1 MPMTE
6 EFTAKQ
12 QVQKREQYSKW
23 INRSVGVGVVSFF
36 LAMTIWTV
44 TKEQLVLFTGL
55 GLYWLGAIGMWI
67 GYWYSP
73 VSLRDEFEQHMEWEA
88 SQAVSA
94 FIAAVSIIGIPA
106 DVVLSTTGVYTAPAA
121 IRGALWG
128 YLLLV
133 FIFGAAH
140 WYVKRQYE

>member
-1 MPMTE
+1 MTE

-12 QVQKREQYSKW
+12 QVEKREQYSKW
-23 INRSVGVGVVSFF
+23 INRSVGFGVAS
-36 LAMTIWTV
+36 LIITMAMWTV
-44 TKEQLVLFTGL
+44 IEEQLVLFIGV
-55 GLYWLGAIGMWI
+55 GLYWLGALGMGV

-73 VSLRDEFEQHMEWEA
+73 VPLRDEFEQHTEWEA
-88 SQAVSA
+88 SQATST
-94 FIAAVSIIGIPA
+94 FIAAVVIIGIPA

-121 IRGALWG
+121 IRGAIWG
-128 YLLLV
+128 YLLLT